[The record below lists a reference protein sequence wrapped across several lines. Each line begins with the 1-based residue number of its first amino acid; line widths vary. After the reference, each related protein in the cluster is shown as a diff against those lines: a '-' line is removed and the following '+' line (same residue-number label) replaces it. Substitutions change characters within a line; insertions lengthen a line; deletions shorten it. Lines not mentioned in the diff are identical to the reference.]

1 MAIIA
6 DSGALIGF
14 DRGDRVVTAIL
25 EAALRRGEPVLSS
38 SGCIA
43 QAWRSGGPRQALLAR
58 LLKSVDERSLDSDVS
73 RAIGALCAKS
83 GVSDVVDGHVSTLVS
98 AGDLLMTSDIEDLG
112 ALLKASRVDAV
123 IHRC

>member
-1 MAIIA
+1 MAIVA
-6 DSGALIGF
+6 DTGALIEF
-14 DRGDRVVTAIL
+14 DRGDRVVTAL
-25 EAALRRGEPVLSS
+25 LDAALRRGEPVLTS

-58 LLKSVDERSLDSDVS
+58 LLKSLDERSLDSDVS
-73 RAIGALCAKS
+73 KAIGTLCAKS

-98 AGDLLMTSDIEDLG
+98 AGDLLMTSDVEDLV
-112 ALLKASRVDAV
+112 ALLRAARIDAV

>member
-1 MAIIA
+1 MAVIA
-6 DSGALIGF
+6 DTGALIGF

-38 SGCIA
+38 AGCIA

-73 RAIGALCAKS
+73 RAIGILCAKS

-112 ALLKASRVDAV
+112 ALLKTSRVDAV

>member
-1 MAIIA
+1 MAVIA
-6 DSGALIGF
+6 DTGALIGF

-73 RAIGALCAKS
+73 RAIGILCAKS

-112 ALLKASRVDAV
+112 ALLKTSRVDAV

>member
-6 DSGALIGF
+6 DTGALIGF

-73 RAIGALCAKS
+73 RAIGILCAKS
-83 GVSDVVDGHVSTLVS
+83 GVSDVVDGHVSTLVA
-98 AGDLLMTSDIEDLG
+98 AGDLLMTSDIEDLV
-112 ALLKASRVDAV
+112 ALLKASRIDAV
-123 IHRC
+123 LHRC